1 MIMVVKNFISD
12 HVQYSSLW
20 TVDMALIR
28 IQSNLDKEAVECVE
42 IVVKGWCRAHEIMLG

>member
-1 MIMVVKNFISD
+1 MVFKNFISD

-28 IQSNLDKEAVECVE
+28 IQSNLDKEAVKCIE
-42 IVVKGWCRAHEIMLG
+42 IVVKEGGVGHVK